1 MGFID
6 GSVQVSADG
15 GHFRRLLPGGVGPV
29 LDIALDPT
37 DANRVVAVYGGYT
50 GRSARYR
57 TGHVSMTTDGG
68 LSWDDIGGG
77 DGTGPAGNV
86 PDLPCYAARFC
97 ARHPR
102 RSSWGPTRA
111 PSSPRGRSGS
121 GSASP
126 RHAPCDGVGAGRGR
140 SRPCGASAGLGTAPP
155 VVAAGTYG
163 RSAFLLTR
171 AATAQLAVDGELGFG
186 VHRAGGGVVQRTLT
200 LANPGG
206 ADLVIT
212 ALALGAPFSLVGA
225 PALPLTLT
233 PGQQQALTAYTP
245 GAAGAPRRRSASP
258 RTPPAAPT
266 SSA

>member
-1 MGFID
+1 
-6 GSVQVSADG
+6 
-15 GHFRRLLPGGVGPV
+15 
-29 LDIALDPT
+29 
-37 DANRVVAVYGGYT
+37 
-50 GRSARYR
+50 
-57 TGHVSMTTDGG
+57 MTTDGG

-86 PDLPCYAARFC
+86 PDLPCYAARFLRTTPT
-97 ARHPR
+97 ALIVGTDAGAIIAE
-102 RSSWGPTRA
+102 GPGFRVWKRLSLGMPHVTVSALGAVDPA
-111 PSSPRGRSGS
+111 P
-121 GSASP
+121 A
-126 RHAPCDGVGAGRGR
+126 APA
-140 SRPCGASAGLGTAPP
+140 PALGTAPP

-186 VHRAGGGVVQRTLT
+186 THRAGGAAVQRTLT

-206 ADLVIT
+206 ADLVVT